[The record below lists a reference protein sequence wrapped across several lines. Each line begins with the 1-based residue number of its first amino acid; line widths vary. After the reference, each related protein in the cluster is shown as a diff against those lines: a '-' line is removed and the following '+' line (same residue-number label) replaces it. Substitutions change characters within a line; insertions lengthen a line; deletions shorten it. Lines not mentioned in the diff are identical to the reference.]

1 MNDYDVLRSAE
12 ALGIIDLQSIQ
23 LQIDMYEKKKYLEM
37 HTNSVWQG
45 KNGYWYTTL
54 PATEEHGRKMVRRLN
69 KEAMKK
75 LNIFLCIMILALCVG
90 CGASGDVSEPATEG
104 STTKESSAASD
115 TTEEKTLEEVMTEE
129 AVTEDTASKETES
142 ESTAKYNAFIDD
154 YASFEVTST
163 SLNNGVWDDV
173 ISNTDKGEN
182 KSPQLAWN
190 AVDGAGLYVIIMDD
204 PVAGDFMHWISDNVT
219 ETSLVEG
226 WADKSEY
233 VGPYPPTGST
243 HTYEVF
249 VVALKAPVERVK
261 GALGPSNSKFEE
273 NFKALD
279 IDAQGNSGNI
289 IAVGRISGTF
299 SY

>member
-1 MNDYDVLRSAE
+1 MILKKPVL
-12 ALGIIDLQSIQ
+12 L
-23 LQIDMYEKKKYLEM
+23 
-37 HTNSVWQG
+37 
-45 KNGYWYTTL
+45 
-54 PATEEHGRKMVRRLN
+54 
-69 KEAMKK
+69 
-75 LNIFLCIMILALCVG
+75 LCIMIVALCAG
-90 CGASGDVSEPATEG
+90 CGSSGDVTESATE
-104 STTKESSAASD
+104 SITEAA
-115 TTEEKTLEEVMTEE
+115 TTEEASEE
-129 AVTEDTASKETES
+129 AETKATET

-163 SLNNGVWDDV
+163 SLNNGVWNDI

-182 KSPQLAWN
+182 KSPQLEWS

-261 GALGPSNSKFEE
+261 GALGPSNSKFAIRRLRRGRKLS
-273 NFKALD
+273 F
-279 IDAQGNSGNI
+279 SG
-289 IAVGRISGTF
+289 GK
-299 SY
+299 